1 MVYFFDAWIQCIY
14 SFCPIYTPVAERKS
28 MSTRRHEINLQLN
41 QFIDAVLLGTVF
53 WFAHF
58 IRFNGLII
66 MDSLW
71 TIDGFG
77 KFVWILAV
85 IMPFGPFLLE
95 MQGFYNYPLEKS
107 VWKSL
112 RQMMAAGIW
121 LFVLLGSAVIFL
133 RLDIPSRSV
142 LILFAIL
149 APLALLLRERI
160 SIWRYVH
167 RLRQGAVGERII
179 VAGERASMGE
189 LIGSFSPAQKLEVHV
204 VAAIDLETNGVDT
217 LVEALHRHAVGRVVL
232 TFHRM
237 ELDKVQRAIEAC
249 ETEGVEAWLN
259 ADFIHTSVAR
269 PSYEVLARRPM
280 LVFRASPEL
289 SWAMLVKTSMD
300 RILAGLGIFFLS
312 PLFLVLAI
320 VIRCTSP
327 GPAFFRQRRAGL
339 HGDPFEM
346 WKFRTMCANAELL
359 REELASRNTMQ
370 GPVFKVDNDP
380 RITKFGA
387 WLRRTSLDELP
398 QLINV
403 LKGEMSLVGPRPL
416 PVYEVE
422 KFERAA
428 HRRRLSM
435 KPGLTC
441 LWQIRGRNKVTD
453 FQDWVRM
460 DLEYIDN
467 WSVFLDLYILVRTV
481 PVVLLG
487 SGAK

>member
-1 MVYFFDAWIQCIY
+1 
-14 SFCPIYTPVAERKS
+14 
-28 MSTRRHEINLQLN
+28 MSARRHEINLQLN
-41 QFIDAVLLGTVF
+41 QFIDALLLGVVF
-53 WFAHF
+53 WAAHF
-58 IRFNGLII
+58 IRFNGIVIL
-66 MDSLW
+66 DNLW
-71 TIDGFG
+71 MIDGFG
-77 KFVWILAV
+77 KFIWILAV

-112 RQMMAAGIW
+112 RQMAAAGFW

-133 RLDIPSRSV
+133 RLDVPSRSV

-149 APLALLLRERI
+149 APAALLLRERLYV
-160 SIWRYVH
+160 WRYVQ
-167 RLRQGAVGERII
+167 RLQQGAVGERII
-179 VAGERASMGE
+179 VAGERTSMQE
-189 LIGSFSPAQKLEVHV
+189 LMDSFSPAQVLEVQV
-204 VAAIDLETNGVDT
+204 VAVIDLETHGIET

-232 TFHRM
+232 SFHRM

-249 ETEGVEAWLN
+249 EIEGVEAWLN

-269 PSYEVLARRPM
+269 PSYDILAKKPM

-289 SWAMLVKTSMD
+289 SWAMLVKTWMD
-300 RILAGLGIFFLS
+300 RALAAIG
-312 PLFLVLAI
+312 LAI
-320 VIRCTSP
+320 LLPVFAIIAVAILCTSP
-327 GPAFFRQRRAGL
+327 GPVFFRQRRAGL

-346 WKFRTMCANAELL
+346 WKFRTMCADAEQL
-359 REELASRNTMQ
+359 RDELASRNVMQ
-370 GPVFKVDNDP
+370 GPVFKVEDDP
-380 RITKFGA
+380 RVTKFGK
-387 WLRRTSLDELP
+387 WLRLTSMDELP
-398 QLINV
+398 QLLNV

-422 KFERAA
+422 KFERTA

-453 FQDWVRM
+453 FRDWVRM

-467 WSVFLDLYILVRTV
+467 WSVFLDLYILIRTI
-481 PVVLLG
+481 PVVLAG

>member
-1 MVYFFDAWIQCIY
+1 M
-14 SFCPIYTPVAERKS
+14 P
-28 MSTRRHEINLQLN
+28 MSARRHEINLQLN
-41 QFIDAVLLGTVF
+41 QFIDAILLGVVF

-58 IRFNGLII
+58 IRFKQLII
-66 MDSLW
+66 LDNLW
-71 TIDGFG
+71 TIDSFG

-95 MQGFYNYPLEKS
+95 IQGFYNYPLEKT

-112 RQMMAAGIW
+112 RQMIAAGFW
-121 LFVLLGSAVIFL
+121 LFVLLASAVIFL
-133 RLDIPSRSV
+133 RLEVPSRSV
-142 LILFAIL
+142 LIIFAL
-149 APLALLLRERI
+149 CAPVVLILRERT
-160 SIWRYVH
+160 YVWSYVR
-167 RLRQGAVGERII
+167 RLKEGATGERII
-179 VAGERASMGE
+179 MAGERASMHAMMN
-189 LIGSFSPAQKLEVHV
+189 SFSPAQRLEVQV
-204 VAAIDLETNGVDT
+204 VAAIDLETYGVET

-232 TFHRM
+232 AFHRI

-269 PSYEVLARRPM
+269 PSYDVLAKKPM

-289 SWAMLVKTSMD
+289 SWAMLVKATMD
-300 RILAGLGIFFLS
+300 RVFAALGLLVLL
-312 PLFLVLAI
+312 PLFV
-320 VIRCTSP
+320 VIAVIILFTSP
-327 GPAFFRQRRAGL
+327 GPVFFRQRRAGL
-339 HGDPFEM
+339 HGHPFEM
-346 WKFRTMCANAELL
+346 WKFRTMCVDAEQ
-359 REELASRNTMQ
+359 RQAELASRNVMQ

-380 RITKFGA
+380 RVTAFGK
-387 WLRRTSLDELP
+387 WLRLTSIDELP
-398 QLINV
+398 QLLNV

-441 LWQIRGRNKVTD
+441 LWQVRGRNKVTD
-453 FQDWVRM
+453 FQDWVTM

-467 WSVFLDLYILVRTV
+467 WSVFLDLYILLRTI
-481 PVVLLG
+481 PAVLAG

>member
-1 MVYFFDAWIQCIY
+1 MCQ
-14 SFCPIYTPVAERKS
+14 PVAWPRS
-28 MSTRRHEINLQLN
+28 MIARRHEINLQFN

-66 MDSLW
+66 LDSLW

-77 KFVWILAV
+77 RFVWILAV

-107 VWKSL
+107 AWKSV
-112 RQMMAAGIW
+112 RQMTAAGLW

-133 RLDIPSRSV
+133 RLDVPSRSV
-142 LILFAIL
+142 LILFAIF
-149 APLALLLRERI
+149 APIALLLRERI
-160 SIWRYVH
+160 YVWH
-167 RLRQGAVGERII
+167 YVRRLRQGAVGERII
-179 VAGERASMGE
+179 VAGERKSMGE
-189 LIGSFSPAQKLEVHV
+189 LMNTLTPAQKLEVQV
-204 VAAIDLETNGVDT
+204 VAAIDLETNGIET

-269 PSYEVLARRPM
+269 PSYEVLAKRPM

-289 SWAMLVKTSMD
+289 SWAMLVKASSD
-300 RILAGLGIFFLS
+300 RVLAAIGLVVLS
-312 PLFLVLAI
+312 PLFVIVAI
-320 VIRCTSP
+320 AIRCTSP
-327 GPAFFRQRRAGL
+327 GVVFFRQKRAGL
-339 HGDPFEM
+339 HGHPFNM
-346 WKFRTMCANAELL
+346 WKFRTMCADAEDL
-359 REELASRNTMQ
+359 RGELSSRNLMK
-370 GPVFKVDNDP
+370 GPVFKVEDDP
-380 RITKFGA
+380 RVTKLGA
-387 WLRRTSLDELP
+387 WLRRTSIDEFP
-398 QLINV
+398 QLLNV
-403 LKGEMSLVGPRPL
+403 LKGDMSLVGPRPL

-422 KFERAA
+422 KFEAAA

-467 WSVFLDLYILVRTV
+467 WSVFLDLYILIRTI

>member
-1 MVYFFDAWIQCIY
+1 
-14 SFCPIYTPVAERKS
+14 
-28 MSTRRHEINLQLN
+28 MSARRREINLQFN
-41 QFIDAVLLGTVF
+41 QFIDALLLGAVF

-58 IRFNGLII
+58 VRVNGIVIL
-66 MDSLW
+66 DNLW

-107 VWKSL
+107 AWKSL
-112 RQMMAAGIW
+112 RQMAAAGFW
-121 LFVLLGSAVIFL
+121 LFMLLGSAVIFL
-133 RLDIPSRSV
+133 RLDVPSRSV
-142 LILFAIL
+142 LILFAL
-149 APLALLLRERI
+149 FAPLGLLLRERI
-160 SIWRYVH
+160 YVWYYVRKLQH
-167 RLRQGAVGERII
+167 GAIGERII
-179 VAGERASMGE
+179 VAGERTSMNE
-189 LIGSFSPAQKLEVHV
+189 LMNSLSSAQLLEVQV
-204 VAAIDLETNGVDT
+204 VASINLETHGIET

-259 ADFIHTSVAR
+259 ADFIHTSAAR
-269 PSYEVLARRPM
+269 PSYEVLAKRPM

-289 SWAMLVKTSMD
+289 SWAMLVKVWMD
-300 RILAGLGIFFLS
+300 RVLAGIGLVVLLPVFGIIA
-312 PLFLVLAI
+312 V
-320 VIRCTSP
+320 VIRYTSP
-327 GPAFFRQRRAGL
+327 GPVFFRQRRAGL

-346 WKFRTMCANAELL
+346 WKFRTMCADAESL
-359 REELASRNTMQ
+359 RHELADKNLMQ
-370 GPVFKVDNDP
+370 GPVFKVDDDP
-380 RITKFGA
+380 RVTKFGK
-387 WLRRTSLDELP
+387 WLRFTSLDELP
-398 QLINV
+398 QLLNV

-453 FQDWVRM
+453 FREWVRM

-467 WSVFLDLYILVRTV
+467 WSVFLDLYILIRTI
-481 PVVLLG
+481 PVVLAG

>member
-1 MVYFFDAWIQCIY
+1 MSY
-14 SFCPIYTPVAERKS
+14 PVAWRKS
-28 MSTRRHEINLQLN
+28 MSARRREINLQLN
-41 QFIDAVLLGTVF
+41 QFIDALLLGVVF

-58 IRFNGLII
+58 IRFNGYII
-66 MDSLW
+66 LDSLW
-71 TIDGFG
+71 NIDGFG

-112 RQMMAAGIW
+112 RQMAAAGFW
-121 LFVLLGSAVIFL
+121 LFVLLASAVIFL
-133 RLDIPSRSV
+133 RLSVPSRSV
-142 LILFAIL
+142 LILFAII
-149 APLALLLRERI
+149 APAVLIVRERLY
-160 SIWRYVH
+160 IWHYVR
-167 RLRQGAVGERII
+167 RLRDGAVGERII

-189 LIGSFSPAQKLEVHV
+189 LINAFSPLQKLEVQV
-204 VAAIDLETNGVDT
+204 VAAIDLETNGIET

-232 TFHRM
+232 SFHRM

-269 PSYEVLARRPM
+269 PSYEILARKPM

-289 SWAMLVKTSMD
+289 SWAMLVKSSMD
-300 RILAGLGIFFLS
+300 RVLAALGLVVLC
-312 PLFLVLAI
+312 PAFLVIAVL
-320 VIRCTSP
+320 VRWTSH
-327 GPAFFRQRRAGL
+327 GPVFFRQRRAGL
-339 HGDPFEM
+339 HGEPFEM
-346 WKFRTMCANAELL
+346 WKFRTMCADAEQ
-359 REELASRNTMQ
+359 RQGELASRNVMQ
-370 GPVFKVDNDP
+370 GPVFKVEDDP
-380 RITKFGA
+380 RVTKFGK
-387 WLRRTSLDELP
+387 WLRFTSIDEFP
-398 QLINV
+398 QLLNV
-403 LKGEMSLVGPRPL
+403 LRGEMSLVGPRPL

-453 FQDWVRM
+453 FKDWVRM

-467 WSVFLDLYILVRTV
+467 WSVLLDLYILVRTI
-481 PVVLLG
+481 PVVLAG

>member
-1 MVYFFDAWIQCIY
+1 MAQ
-14 SFCPIYTPVAERKS
+14 S
-28 MSTRRHEINLQLN
+28 MIARRNEINLQFN
-41 QFIDAVLLGTVF
+41 QFTDAVLLGIVF

-66 MDSLW
+66 LDSLW

-77 KFVWILAV
+77 RFVWILAV
-85 IMPFGPFLLE
+85 LMPFGPFLLE

-107 VWKSL
+107 AWKSM
-112 RQMMAAGIW
+112 RQMTAAGLW

-133 RLDIPSRSV
+133 RLDVPSRSV
-142 LILFAIL
+142 LILFAIF
-149 APLALLLRERI
+149 APIALLLRERI
-160 SIWRYVH
+160 YVWH
-167 RLRQGAVGERII
+167 YVRRLREGAVGERII
-179 VAGERASMGE
+179 VAGERKSMGD
-189 LIGSFSPAQKLEVHV
+189 LMNSLTPAQKLEVQV
-204 VAAIDLETNGVDT
+204 VAAIDLETNGIET

-259 ADFIHTSVAR
+259 ADFIHASVAR
-269 PSYEVLARRPM
+269 PSYEVLAKRPM

-289 SWAMLVKTSMD
+289 SWAMLVKAASD
-300 RILAGLGIFFLS
+300 RVLAAIGLVVLS
-312 PLFLVLAI
+312 PLFVLVAI
-320 VIRCTSP
+320 AIRCTSP
-327 GPAFFRQRRAGL
+327 GVVFFRQKRAGL
-339 HGDPFEM
+339 HGHPFNM
-346 WKFRTMCANAELL
+346 WKFRTMCADAEDL
-359 REELASRNTMQ
+359 RAELASRNVMQ
-370 GPVFKVDNDP
+370 GPVFKVQDDP
-380 RITKFGA
+380 RVTKFGA
-387 WLRRTSLDELP
+387 WLRRTSIDELP
-398 QLINV
+398 QLLNV
-403 LKGEMSLVGPRPL
+403 LQGEMSLVGPRPL

-422 KFERAA
+422 RFEAAA

-453 FQDWVRM
+453 FQEWVRM

-467 WSVFLDLYILVRTV
+467 WSVFLDIYILIRTI